1 MNSYTHT
8 ALHCALA
15 LLAAHSTLSIASQ
28 EVSVLQQLPPIFSH
42 SEPKKLDWTQANNRV
57 AELGGWQFY
66 AQQAGGH
73 GNHSAMDHSKH
84 SGHSEH
90 QTESEMDHST
100 HSGHS
105 GHQTESEMDHSR
117 HSGHATPKRTVPQ
130 PAAGAQHEHHH

>member
-73 GNHSAMDHSKH
+73 GAHGNHSAMDHSK
-84 SGHSEH
+84 
-90 QTESEMDHST
+90 